1 MTKAISV
8 HNSRIPLVEYQ
19 GQRVVTFTMVDK
31 AHQRPEGTA
40 KVTFNRN
47 RPRFIEGEDFFIVS
61 GSVVDWGING
71 YLARGIKHTG
81 KKITSV
87 SPVRGKVTILTESGY
102 LLLVKPFND
111 DLAWQVQRQ
120 LIKSYFRHF
129 PQFPDLQEVH
139 IPEIKE
145 LAAMPLT
152 EAQNLLAIADRES
165 FTEHGQKG
173 SAGMR
178 LRRDELKKLRPALCL
193 IGERSQLNLPGVAH
207 E

>member
-19 GQRVVTFTMVDK
+19 GQRVVTFAMVDK

-40 KVTFNRN
+40 KAAFNRN
-47 RPRFIEGEDFFIVS
+47 RHRFIEDRHFFALTGYVLRTQSFSSIFPARTRK
-61 GSVVDWGING
+61 GILITEMG
-71 YLARGIKHTG
+71 YM
-81 KKITSV
+81 
-87 SPVRGKVTILTESGY
+87 
-102 LLLVKPFND
+102 LLVKPFND
-111 DLAWQVQRQ
+111 DLSWKIQEE
-120 LIKSYFRHF
+120 LITAYFRHF
-129 PQFPDLQEVH
+129 PQFPELQEVH
-139 IPEIKE
+139 IPDAKD
-145 LAAMPLT
+145 LAAMPLK

-178 LRRDELKKLRPALCL
+178 LRREELKKLRPALCL
-193 IGERSQLNLPGVAH
+193 IGEQSQLNLPGAAH

>member
-19 GQRVVTFTMVDK
+19 GHRVVTFAMVDK

-40 KVTFNRN
+40 KAAFNRN
-47 RPRFIEGEDFFIVS
+47 RHRFIEDRHFFALTGDVLRTQSFSSIFPARTRK
-61 GSVVDWGING
+61 GILITEMG
-71 YLARGIKHTG
+71 YM
-81 KKITSV
+81 
-87 SPVRGKVTILTESGY
+87 
-102 LLLVKPFND
+102 LLVKPFND
-111 DLAWQVQRQ
+111 DLSWKIQEE
-120 LIKSYFRHF
+120 LITAYFRHF
-129 PQFPDLQEVH
+129 PQFPELQEVH

-173 SAGMR
+173 SAGMI
-178 LRRDELKKLRPALCL
+178 LRREELKKLRPALCL
-193 IGERSQLNLPGVAH
+193 IGERSQLSLPGVH
-207 E
+207 HD